1 MYENQ
6 IVKIYL
12 KDNHLLQAL
21 CSDGLFREVDINDLI
36 VSYALYE
43 PLKDKNLFNKAKLKA
58 NFIIEWNYDIDL
70 FGDYIFENGKII
82 KNIESPTIPLIGFK
96 IKQARLAK
104 EMSQKKLAKLSGI
117 EQSEISRLE
126 KGLINPSIE
135 YLEKIT
141 NILGLKINLI

>member
-21 CSDGLFREVDINDLI
+21 CSDGLFREININDLI
-36 VSYALYE
+36 DSYTMYE

-70 FGDYIFENGKII
+70 FGDYIFKKGKII